1 MSVVLEAEPED
12 EPQDEDEAPLAR
24 PSFFAEDD
32 DAACAAVWA
41 LFVKASNA
49 AGFDARSASSK
60 ASTEALRRRCL
71 PQRETTMA
79 TKTEDKVLTAYRNLK
94 AKLGR
99 VPGNLE
105 LADALGITGANDT
118 ARAVAAGKLRGPLI
132 AKGLA
137 ESGPRGGARKA
148 HAPPAPPVRTP
159 DATPATRAS
168 RDPIVAALIEKRDE
182 LIAKAKALDV
192 AIEALS

>member
-1 MSVVLEAEPED
+1 
-12 EPQDEDEAPLAR
+12 
-24 PSFFAEDD
+24 
-32 DAACAAVWA
+32 
-41 LFVKASNA
+41 
-49 AGFDARSASSK
+49 
-60 ASTEALRRRCL
+60 
-71 PQRETTMA
+71 MA
-79 TKTEDKVLTAYRNLK
+79 TKTEDEVLTAYRNLK

-118 ARAVAAGKLRGPLI
+118 ARAVAASKLRGPLI

-137 ESGPRGGARKA
+137 ESRPRGGARKA
-148 HAPPAPPVRTP
+148 HAPPAPP